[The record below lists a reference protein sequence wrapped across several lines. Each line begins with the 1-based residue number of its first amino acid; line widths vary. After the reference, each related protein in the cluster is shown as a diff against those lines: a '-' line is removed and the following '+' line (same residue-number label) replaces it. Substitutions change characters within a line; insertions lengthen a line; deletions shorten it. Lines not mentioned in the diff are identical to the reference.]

1 MNHSIDNENG
11 STDRYS
17 NNDPNNA
24 ILETVMVINCVL
36 NTPLM
41 LISIFGNA
49 LVLAAIIKTPSIRST
64 SMHMLCSLAVSDLLV
79 GLISQPLYI
88 ASELCND
95 SVSLFTATLT
105 IGLYFCAVSLATVTA
120 ISVDRFMALHYHMR
134 YATLVTHSRV
144 RYTLVIIW
152 ISSFLVGSTY
162 FFNINRIYPLLFG
175 IISGILLLISTFSYF
190 RIYLIVRRH
199 HSQMH
204 AQQQAVQTVTAEN
217 GAHMMRLIQ
226 SALNTFV
233 FYIVLISCY
242 FPMYIIWTVLG
253 TTQKEWK
260 AEWSFAATL
269 VFLNSSINP
278 FLYCWRLR
286 ELRVAVVKTAR
297 QMFSKQTD
305 EN

>member
-1 MNHSIDNENG
+1 MNDSTDNENG
-11 STDRYS
+11 STDRHS

-24 ILETVMVINCVL
+24 ILETAIVITCVL
-36 NTPLM
+36 NAPLM

-49 LVLAAIIKTPSIRST
+49 LVLVAIIKTPSIRST
-64 SMHMLCSLAVSDLLV
+64 SMHMLCSLAASDLLV

-88 ASELCND
+88 ASALPKE
-95 SVSLFTATLT
+95 SSLVTALITF
-105 IGLYFCAVSLATVTA
+105 GYSFCVVSLATVTA
-120 ISVDRFMALHYHMR
+120 ISVDRFIALHCHMR

-152 ISSFLVGSTY
+152 IISLLVGSIY
-162 FFNINRIYPLLFG
+162 YWNINRIYPLLLG
-175 IISGILLLISTFSYF
+175 IISGILLLISTFSFF

-204 AQQQAVQTVTAEN
+204 AQQEAVQTVTAEN